1 MDSRVPQVQHPSFL
15 ILVIC
20 LHGRWVEFRALIPL
34 QFSRFWVWL
43 SRQRKGANVNMRC
56 SCERLEVQGSCE
68 VVGHKSCVQ

>member
-34 QFSRFWVWL
+34 QFLTFLGLVIEAKEGG
-43 SRQRKGANVNMRC
+43 QC
-56 SCERLEVQGSCE
+56 QHEVF
-68 VVGHKSCVQ
+68 V